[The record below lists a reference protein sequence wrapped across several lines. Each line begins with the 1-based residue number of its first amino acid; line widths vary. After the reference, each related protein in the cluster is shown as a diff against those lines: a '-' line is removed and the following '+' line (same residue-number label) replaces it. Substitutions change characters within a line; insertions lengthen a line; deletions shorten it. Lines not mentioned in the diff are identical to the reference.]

1 MLIHIYLVK
10 SVRYIFVTG
19 GVASSLGKGVSI
31 AAIGTLLESRG
42 YRVTIQK
49 MDPYLNIDP
58 GTMSPYQHGEVYVTD
73 DGSETDLDLGYYE
86 RFTNSPLSQ
95 INSVSTGQVYFTVI
109 QRERKGEYLGRTVQ
123 VIPHITNEI
132 KNRIL
137 LLEKNHPDI
146 DFVLV
151 EIGGTV
157 GDIESVPF
165 LEAIRQFRLDKGPDK
180 TIFIHLTLV
189 PSISPAGEVKTKPT
203 QHSVKEL
210 LNQGIQPDILICR
223 SKDYLDEEVK
233 SKISLFCN
241 IPVKRVIS
249 APDIEHTIY
258 EIPLIYNKEHLDNEI
273 MEYFKMENT
282 APLFDAN
289 PTLEKWQSVVD
300 VFKNPETV
308 LKIAL
313 VGKYI
318 ALSDAYRSLRE
329 ALWHGGLP
337 GKSRVEFIN
346 IDSEQVTEDNVA
358 DLLSGAQ
365 GILVPGGFGE
375 RGIAGKLTT
384 IRHARENKIPY
395 FGICLGMQCAVIEF
409 ARNVLSMKD
418 ANSTEFNVDTQYP
431 VIALMEDQASITDK
445 GGTMRLGAYQAKLTE
460 GSLIQ
465 KIYKS
470 PEISERH
477 RHRFEFNNRFRNDF
491 MKSPMVISAVSLD
504 DRLVEAVELPQSIH
518 PWFVGTQFHPE
529 FKSQPLKP
537 HPLFVSFID
546 HARKVK
552 LQT

>member
-1 MLIHIYLVK
+1 MK
-10 SVRYIFVTG
+10 NVRYIFVTG

-42 YRVTIQK
+42 YKVTIQK

-73 DGSETDLDLGYYE
+73 DGAETDLDLGYYE
-86 RFTNSPLSQ
+86 RFTNSALSYL
-95 INSVSTGQVYFTVI
+95 NSVSTGQVYYTVI

-137 LLEKNHPDI
+137 LLEKNNPDI

-165 LEAIRQFRLDKGPDK
+165 LEAIRQFRLDKGPER
-180 TIFIHLTLV
+180 TLFVHLTLL
-189 PSISPAGEVKTKPT
+189 PTISPAGEVKTKPT

-223 SKDYLDEEVK
+223 AKNYLDDEVK

-241 IPVKRVIS
+241 VTVKRVIS
-249 APDIEHTIY
+249 APDIDYTIY
-258 EIPLIYNKEHLDNEI
+258 EIPNIYHKEKLDDEI
-273 MEYFKMENT
+273 MKYFKIENT
-282 APLFDAN
+282 DPLFSGN
-289 PTLEKWQSVVD
+289 PTLEKWESVVQ
-300 VFKNPETV
+300 VFKNPESIV
-308 LKIAL
+308 KIAL

-318 ALSDAYRSLRE
+318 VLSDAYRSLRE

-337 GKSRVEFIN
+337 LNSKVEFIN
-346 IDSEQVTEDNVA
+346 VDSEILNSKNVKE
-358 DLLSGAQ
+358 LLKDAH

-375 RGIAGKLTT
+375 RGISGKLDAITY
-384 IRHARENKIPY
+384 ARENKIPY
-395 FGICLGMQCAVIEF
+395 LGICLGMQCAVIEF
-409 ARNVLSMKD
+409 ARNVLKMEN
-418 ANSTEFNVDTQYP
+418 ANSREFNADTIYP
-431 VIALMEDQASITDK
+431 VIDIMEDQVSITDK
-445 GGTMRLGAYQAKLTE
+445 GGTMRLGAYPAKLVR
-460 GSLIQ
+460 GSLLQ
-465 KIYKS
+465 QIYNSLDIK
-470 PEISERH
+470 ERH

-491 MKSPMVISAVSLD
+491 LKSAMLISATSPD
-504 DRLVEAVELPQSIH
+504 DKLVEAIELNPSVH
-518 PWFVGTQFHPE
+518 PWFIGTQYHPE

-537 HPLFVSFID
+537 HPLFVSFIE
-546 HARKVK
+546 HSRKMILK
-552 LQT
+552 KK

>member
-1 MLIHIYLVK
+1 MK
-10 SVRYIFVTG
+10 NVRYIFVTG

-42 YRVTIQK
+42 YKVTIQK

-73 DGSETDLDLGYYE
+73 DGAETDLDLGYYE
-86 RFTNSPLSQ
+86 RFTNSALSYL
-95 INSVSTGQVYFTVI
+95 NSVSTGQVYYTVI

-137 LLEKNHPDI
+137 LLEKNNPDI

-165 LEAIRQFRLDKGPDK
+165 LEAIRQFRLDKGPER
-180 TIFIHLTLV
+180 TLFVHLTLL
-189 PSISPAGEVKTKPT
+189 PTISPAGEVKTKPT

-223 SKDYLDEEVK
+223 AKNYLDDEVK

-241 IPVKRVIS
+241 VTVKRVIS
-249 APDIEHTIY
+249 APDIDYTIY
-258 EIPLIYNKEHLDNEI
+258 EIPNIYHKEKLDDEI
-273 MEYFKMENT
+273 MKYFKIENT
-282 APLFDAN
+282 DPLFSGN
-289 PTLEKWQSVVD
+289 PTLEKWESVVQ
-300 VFKNPETV
+300 VFKNPESIV
-308 LKIAL
+308 KIAL

-318 ALSDAYRSLRE
+318 VLSDAYRSLRE

-337 GKSRVEFIN
+337 LNSKVEFIN
-346 IDSEQVTEDNVA
+346 VDSEILNSKNVKE
-358 DLLSGAQ
+358 LLKDAH

-375 RGIAGKLTT
+375 RGISGKLDAITY
-384 IRHARENKIPY
+384 ARENKIPY
-395 FGICLGMQCAVIEF
+395 LGICLGMQCAVIEF
-409 ARNVLSMKD
+409 ARNVLKMEN
-418 ANSTEFNVDTQYP
+418 ANSREFNADTIYP
-431 VIALMEDQASITDK
+431 VIDIMEDQVSITDK
-445 GGTMRLGAYQAKLTE
+445 GGTMRLGAYPAKLVR
-460 GSLIQ
+460 GSLLQ
-465 KIYKS
+465 QIYNSLDIK
-470 PEISERH
+470 ERH

-491 MKSPMVISAVSLD
+491 LKSAMLISATSPD
-504 DRLVEAVELPQSIH
+504 DKLVEAIELNPSVH
-518 PWFVGTQFHPE
+518 PWFIGTQYHPE

-537 HPLFVSFID
+537 HPLFVSFIE
-546 HARKVK
+546 HSRKMILK
-552 LQT
+552 NK